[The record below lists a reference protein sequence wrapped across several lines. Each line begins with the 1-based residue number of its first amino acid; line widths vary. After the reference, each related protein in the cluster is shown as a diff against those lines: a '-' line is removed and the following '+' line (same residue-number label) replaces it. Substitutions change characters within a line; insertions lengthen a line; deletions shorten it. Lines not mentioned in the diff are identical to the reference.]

1 MAKEKVSN
9 SLETGNSW
17 VKNEKIWKVAK
28 KMVSFLE
35 KLDAETGK
43 FFWKNFRGSFW
54 RSGTG
59 EKDGINFL
67 KLKKWRISGYQ
78 KAEMAK
84 IKVSKWS
91 DIHLG
96 IYEIRTNEEPQ
107 AAWEIKMCW
116 NGEENGI
123 IFSETV
129 WISTKYIFWRRM
141 WYHFCW
147 IR

>member
-9 SLETGNSW
+9 SHETGNSC

-35 KLDAETGK
+35 NLDGETGK
-43 FFWKNFRGSFW
+43 FFWKNFGGSFW
-54 RSGTG
+54 RSRNG

-84 IKVSKWS
+84 IKVSEWS
-91 DIHLG
+91 DIHSGL
-96 IYEIRTNEEPQ
+96 YAIRTNEEPE
-107 AAWEIKMCW
+107 AAWEIKMCR

-129 WISTKYIFWRRM
+129 WVYIKYTFWRRI